1 MRMVPGVQALTPPRR
16 LRLVALA
23 MLVWG
28 ALSCA
33 PVEPPSWPAPDSSPT
48 PAATSP
54 EPEPKMARSPKEEET
69 PGWTWYERA
78 DLKLRFKLPEGW
90 RTEERNGMLFALP
103 RPPADDAAIVFV
115 RAADTTEVTEV
126 LSWLDDVFPMTQ
138 VKYTRQSEQDSLN
151 GMPAVFGEGSGK
163 SSDIDDE
170 LYFLIVLLEL
180 DAQYTL
186 VATYIP
192 EAVFAQRSSVF
203 GEIIKSV
210 EPTK

>member
-1 MRMVPGVQALTPPRR
+1 MRMAPGERSLTPPWRWC
-16 LRLVALA
+16 LIALTTLGVA
-23 MLVWG
+23 
-28 ALSCA
+28 CA
-33 PVEPPSWPAPDSSPT
+33 PVEPPEWPDTITSPAPQIEPPEQE
-48 PAATSP
+48 PAAP
-54 EPEPKMARSPKEEET
+54 AEDRA
-69 PGWTWYERA
+69 PGWTWHERD

-115 RAADTTEVTEV
+115 RAADQEEVADV
-126 LSWLDDVFPMTQ
+126 LAWLDDVFPMTQ

-151 GMPAVFGEGSGK
+151 GMRAVFGEGSGR
-163 SSDIDDE
+163 SSDINDE

-180 DAQYTL
+180 DEQYTL

-192 EAVFAQRSSVF
+192 EAVFAQRSPVF

-210 EPTK
+210 EPSK